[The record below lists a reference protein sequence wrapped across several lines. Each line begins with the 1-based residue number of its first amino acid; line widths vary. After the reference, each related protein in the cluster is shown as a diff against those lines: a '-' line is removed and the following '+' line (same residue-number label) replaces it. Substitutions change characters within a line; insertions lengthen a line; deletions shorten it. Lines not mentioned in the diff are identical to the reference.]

1 MKKVLL
7 IAFEFPPAV
16 ASGMYHA
23 FYLAKYLRSFDWDP
37 FVLTGV
43 PGAVPAAMEDPLD
56 LPAALDEGRVLR
68 AGLADEAELA
78 EFAGRELPDSWL
90 RRCVLGHRD
99 EHGGSF
105 RHVFPDPLVRW
116 LPRAWRRAVELLS
129 AHRFDAVVTTS
140 FPFTSVLL
148 GRMARERFGVPWVAE
163 FRDLWTEDPRFPLR
177 SAAFVADSGRLE
189 RETLA
194 SADAVVAVS
203 SPLAERFVR
212 RGGGDRVRCIELS
225 YEEADF
231 AQEREPPSDRFHLVQ
246 AGTLYPGMLPA
257 ALPKALDLLAR
268 LGKLDPARF
277 GFTLAGANLCGQA
290 GLSGARVLGHVPH
303 AEALRLYRGASALLL
318 TLPAEL
324 GEFIPSRLF
333 EYMASGAPIL
343 ALVPPD
349 SVAARMV
356 LRSRTGTVVD
366 IAAGVDEVAA
376 AVYDLYVRGRD
387 GTLTTDPDWAY
398 IRGFSSRAMAGR
410 WAALLNGLRAGER
423 VQ

>member
-7 IAFEFPPAV
+7 IAYEFPPAF

-23 FYLAKYLRSFDWDP
+23 FYLAKYLRAFDWDP

-43 PGAVPAAMEDPLD
+43 PGDLPAALEDPLD
-56 LPAALDEGRVLR
+56 LPSALDAGRVRR
-68 AGLADEAELA
+68 APLADEAEWM
-78 EFAGRELPDSWL
+78 EFAGRELPESWL
-90 RRCVLGHRD
+90 RQSLLDPR
-99 EHGGSF
+99 HG
-105 RHVFPDPLVRW
+105 FPDPLVRW
-116 LPRAWRRAVELLS
+116 LPRAWRRAEELLS

-163 FRDLWTEDPRFPLR
+163 FRDLWTEDPRFPR
-177 SAAFVADSGRLE
+177 QSAAFLADSERLE
-189 RETLA
+189 RETLE

-203 SPLAERFVR
+203 PPLAERFVR

-231 AQEREPPSDRFHLVQ
+231 TFAREPPSDRFRLVQ

-257 ALPKALDLLAR
+257 ALPKALDLLAQ
-268 LGKLDPARF
+268 LGKLDRAR
-277 GFTLAGANLCGQA
+277 LDIAVAGANLSGRS
-290 GLSGARVLGHVPH
+290 GLPGARFLGPVLH
-303 AEALRLYRGASALLL
+303 AEMVRLYRGASALLL

-324 GEFIPSRLF
+324 REFIPSRLF

-376 AVYDLYVRGRD
+376 AVHEFYVRGRN
-387 GTLTTDPDWAY
+387 GTLTTAPDWEY

-410 WAALLNGLRAGER
+410 WAALLNGLGAGER

>member
-7 IAFEFPPAV
+7 IAYEFPPAV

-23 FYLAKYLRSFDWDP
+23 FYLAKYLSAFDWDP
-37 FVLTGV
+37 FVITGL
-43 PGAVPAAMEDPLD
+43 PGDLPAALEDPLD
-56 LPAALDEGRVLR
+56 LPLALEESRVRR
-68 AGLADEAELA
+68 AGLAGESELA
-78 EFAGRELPDSWL
+78 EFADREVADVSL
-90 RRCVLGHRD
+90 RRCILGHRD
-99 EHGGSF
+99 EQGGAF

-116 LPRAWRRAVELLS
+116 LPRAWRRVEETLS

-140 FPFTSVLL
+140 FPFSSVLL
-148 GRMARERFGVPWVAE
+148 GRLARERFGVPWVAE
-163 FRDLWTEDPRFPLR
+163 FRDLWTEDPRFPRR
-177 SAAFVADSGRLE
+177 SGSFLADSERLE
-189 RETLA
+189 RDALE

-203 SPLAERFVR
+203 PPLAERFVR

-231 AQEREPPSDRFHLVQ
+231 SFAREPAAEGFRLVQ

-257 ALPKALDLLAR
+257 ALPKALDLLAQ
-268 LGKLDPARF
+268 LGQLDRARF
-277 GFTLAGANLCGQA
+277 DFIVAGANLSGRS
-290 GLSGARVLGHVPH
+290 GLPGARFLGPVPH
-303 AEALRLYRGASALLL
+303 ADMLRLYRGASALLL
-318 TLPAEL
+318 ILPAEL
-324 GEFIPSRLF
+324 HEFIPSRLF

-366 IAAGVDEVAA
+366 IAAGADEVAA
-376 AVYDLYVRGRD
+376 ALYDFCNRPWDRIPATG
-387 GTLTTDPDWAY
+387 PDWEY

-410 WAALLNGLRAGER
+410 WADLLNGLRAGER